1 MRALVEESWARAGV
15 ASAAFRTVILWND
28 GAPKISWEPKL
39 EPEEEAK
46 RIYTI
51 YGRESLTDASGWT
64 TPTNATHRFFNVSV
78 EIP

>member
-1 MRALVEESWARAGV
+1 MNRRGFAGLCPTN
-15 ASAAFRTVILWND
+15 AAAAFHTVISCND
-28 GAPKISWEPKL
+28 EMPEISWEPKL
-39 EPEEEAK
+39 EPEEAAK
-46 RIYTI
+46 RTYTI

>member
-1 MRALVEESWARAGV
+1 MPE
-15 ASAAFRTVILWND
+15 
-28 GAPKISWEPKL
+28 ISWEPKL
-39 EPEEEAK
+39 EPEEAAK
-46 RIYTI
+46 RTYTI